1 MDVVVGKMTSW
12 IALAQG
18 CAVFFSQWTSGTF
31 ISQDT
36 AVSMSQVITVAIKA
50 ESEVFDDARDKQFV
64 EEVLWLWKCCSYA
77 HHFDIHT
84 YWYSNLQSQLPA
96 HLLSPNRNKSIIN
109 VLINMSAIQKDIRE
123 ADSGSHRYSGGLSTM
138 FSAVL

>member
-1 MDVVVGKMTSW
+1 M
-12 IALAQG
+12 
-18 CAVFFSQWTSGTF
+18 
-31 ISQDT
+31 
-36 AVSMSQVITVAIKA
+36 AIKA